1 MRIAPGYVRFR
12 DRYVRIARVY
22 VRFWD
27 QYVRIDQLYVRLQ
40 YQFVRI
46 QLSGI
51 IKDIN
56 SHIKIV
62 RVVFL
67 NLYSED
73 FKT

>member
-40 YQFVRI
+40 LLF
-46 QLSGI
+46 I